1 MLELVTLYRHADYMA
16 TEEYHVNGQIVDIK
30 TVRKPEY
37 TEELR
42 KLIKQCVAPHPLKRI
57 KLEDLRSRI
66 KSRRHEYRKLYR
78 EKSKGQRERFR
89 ADHRLYYVG
98 NEINDMPTG
107 NWEPK
112 QANGSPRSE
121 SDGFDREFPV
131 KYPRFADGPEGES
144 DHEAALPHKDREGKG
159 HRFSKPIVI
168 SDDDPAKKSN
178 DGSDVWRRNERR
190 PRPIKKDESFSDGR
204 RLLDKDLDVAR
215 GRGGVRDDDNDGAS
229 DDGEKD
235 MDLEVEEP
243 PSPLPPDD
251 EEVDMDLEVEAPPT
265 PPPPED
271 LVQFEGYT
279 SAPTTQ
285 AERRAVAH
293 FALHVQSPTP
303 PPAQVQAQPQPPA
316 PAPAAPAAPPQTAHA
331 ALPPAPLQPQ
341 ALAPAPPPPPP
352 APKSLRNGKV
362 RGFYG

>member
-42 KLIKQCVAPHPLKRI
+42 KLVKQCVEPHPLKRI

-78 EKSKGQRERFR
+78 GKSKDQRERFR

-121 SDGFDREFPV
+121 SDGFDGEFPV
-131 KYPRFADGPEGES
+131 AYPRFSDGPEGES
-144 DHEAALPHKDREGKG
+144 DHEAALAPKDREGKG

-168 SDDDPAKKSN
+168 SDDDPVKKSN

-190 PRPIKKDESFSDGR
+190 PRPIEKDESSSIGR
-204 RLLDKDLDVAR
+204 RSLDRNSDVAR
-215 GRGGVRDDDNDGAS
+215 GGGKVRDDD
-229 DDGEKD
+229 DDGEKDMDLEAEEPPSPLPPDDGEVD

-243 PSPLPPDD
+243 PSPPP
-251 EEVDMDLEVEAPPT
+251 
-265 PPPPED
+265 
-271 LVQFEGYT
+271 
-279 SAPTTQ
+279 APTTQ

-303 PPAQVQAQPQPPA
+303 PPAQVQAQA
-316 PAPAAPAAPPQTAHA
+316 
-331 ALPPAPLQPQ
+331 
-341 ALAPAPPPPPP
+341 
-352 APKSLRNGKV
+352 
-362 RGFYG
+362 